1 MLHRPFAILDR
12 DGTLIVE
19 RNYLSIPEEVE
30 LIPGAVEGLR
40 QLSEL
45 GFGLVVITNQSGIG
59 RGYFDEAQLARI
71 HCRLN
76 DLLAREGITL
86 AGIYYCP
93 HIPENH
99 CRCRKPQ
106 TKLLEMAAAQLEFD
120 PRQSFVIG
128 DNACD
133 IELGRNA
140 GATTILVQ
148 TGYGL
153 QVAAQNLTSPDYV
166 ARHVQDAARIIAG
179 LVTSNVSNGK
189 HASPSAY
196 CS

>member
-1 MLHRPFAILDR
+1 MNKRPFAVLDR

-19 RNYLSIPEEVE
+19 RNYLSKPDDVE
-30 LIPGAVEGLR
+30 LIPGTVEGLR
-40 QLSEL
+40 ELSKL

-59 RGYFDEAQLARI
+59 RGYFDEAQLALI
-71 HCRLN
+71 HRRLN
-76 DLLAREGITL
+76 DLLAREGINL

-93 HIPENH
+93 HTPENQ

-128 DNACD
+128 DKACD
-133 IELGRNA
+133 VDLGRNA

-148 TGYGL
+148 TGYGQ
-153 QVAAQNLTSPDYV
+153 QVAAQKLTSPDYV
-166 ARHVQDAARIIAG
+166 ARNVQDAARIISG
-179 LVTSNVSNGK
+179 VRTVTR
-189 HASPSAY
+189 
-196 CS
+196 